1 MRWGEGSLSVQG
13 NRFLRDMGTAA
24 GGDSCGLCLEGGKV
38 SNMERRP
45 GGRKRDRL
53 ANETPRLVPEC
64 QSQVLDFIVE
74 RCAPG

>member
-1 MRWGEGSLSVQG
+1 M
-13 NRFLRDMGTAA
+13 FKGT
-24 GGDSCGLCLEGGKV
+24 DSSEIWALQQVETAVGYALKEENV